1 MDNQKL
7 KAFSE
12 TPKDNES
19 FKIKQRKARISGKPY
34 IIRSKEKGY
43 KEVSAKDPPF
53 TQLFKEIH
61 ELDKNGQNT
70 YLLGLIEILPVQR
83 RRHDKYDTPTESR
96 RQNTVSYIVP
106 NGKGPM

>member
-1 MDNQKL
+1 MDNHNL

-34 IIRSKEKGY
+34 IIRTKEKGY

-53 TQLFKEIH
+53 TQV
-61 ELDKNGQNT
+61 G
-70 YLLGLIEILPVQR
+70 
-83 RRHDKYDTPTESR
+83 
-96 RQNTVSYIVP
+96 
-106 NGKGPM
+106 